1 MEILRKHYEKI
12 ILSVVLLGL
21 AAAAAFLPLKVAS
34 VRRDLDTVTQG
45 FVRKAV
51 KPLPP
56 LDLST
61 NKAALERLKNP
72 PKATFANPGHN
83 VFNPIQW
90 RRKGTDGPLIPQ
102 EQFGLSSLVVTNIV
116 PLHLKIEFK
125 GAKERLRTTDED
137 VRYDFV
143 ITREYAT
150 NAPAQKP
157 APRVVGLGGKTE
169 VFILKGVDGPPE
181 NPEAVV
187 LELIES
193 KKTVRVPKEGVFS
206 EIMGYAADLKYE
218 VENKVFPKQRQGA
231 KLTVAGNT
239 YNIVAIAPDAVTLED
254 AQTKKR
260 TTIPLKATS

>member
-21 AAAAAFLPLKVAS
+21 AAAAAFLPLKVAN
-34 VRRDLDTVTQG
+34 VRRDLETVTQD
-45 FVRKAV
+45 VMRKPV

-61 NKAALERLKNP
+61 NRAALERLLKP

-90 RRKGTDGPLIPQ
+90 KRNPSGTLVPQ
-102 EQFGLSSLVVTNIV
+102 EQFGLSSLVVTKIV
-116 PLHLKIEFK
+116 PLHLKIEFR
-125 GAKERLRTTDED
+125 GARERLRESDEI
-137 VRYDFV
+137 RYDFI

-150 NAPAQKP
+150 NAPAQRP
-157 APRVVGLGGKTE
+157 ALRFVTLGGKTE
-169 VFILKGVDGPPE
+169 VFILKDVVGPPE

-187 LELIES
+187 VELIDS
-193 KKTVRVPKEGVFS
+193 KKSVTIPKDGAFTEVVS
-206 EIMGYAADLKYE
+206 YAADLRYDA
-218 VENKVFPKQRQGA
+218 ENKVFPKQRTGS
-231 KLTVAGNT
+231 KLNLSGSS
-239 YNIVAIAPDAVTLED
+239 YNIVAIGADTVTLED
-254 AQTKKR
+254 ALTKKR

>member
-34 VRRDLDTVTQG
+34 VRRDLETVTQD
-45 FVRKAV
+45 VMRKPV

-61 NKAALERLKNP
+61 NMAALQRLMNP
-72 PKATFANPGHN
+72 PKATFGSPGHN

-90 RRKGTDGPLIPQ
+90 RRKDQNSPLIPQ
-102 EQFGLSSLVVTNIV
+102 EQFGLSSLVVTNIT
-116 PLHLKIEFK
+116 PLHLRIEFK
-125 GAKERLRTTDED
+125 GARERVRETDD
-137 VRYDFV
+137 IRYDFV

-157 APRVVGLGGKTE
+157 APRIVSLGGKTE
-169 VFILKGVDGPPE
+169 VFILKDVVGPPE

-187 LELIES
+187 LELLDF
-193 KKTVRVPKEGVFS
+193 KKTVTVPKDGVFTEVIAYS
-206 EIMGYAADLKYE
+206 ADLRYE
-218 VENKVFPKQRQGA
+218 AENKLFPKQRAGA
-231 KLTVAGNT
+231 KLNLSGNS
-239 YNIVAIAPDAVTLED
+239 YNIVAIGADAVTLED

-260 TTIPLKATS
+260 TTIPLRATS